1 MLCQF
6 ATTWTDLDRWIH
18 VSSQDTVSRR
28 RTVVSF
34 LADRPRL
41 GTDHLPRDAVEVSSL
56 TAPSKHSVY
65 GQGIVDEAMQWNRD
79 REGSSVDSSSDSGG
93 TTGDSSGQSSRG
105 LDLSTLYFKKEDV
118 ILLVDGRSRQLA
130 AICPRS
136 DCTDSFDTRRYM
148 RSIFA
153 TFCTVIEARDG
164 IEALETIEQQTPD
177 LIISDVMMPRL
188 DGFGL
193 VQKLKANRK
202 TALIPIIM
210 LTARGGEEDKIEGL
224 LAGAEGQHSKIF

>member
-1 MLCQF
+1 MALTF
-6 ATTWTDLDRWIH
+6 R
-18 VSSQDTVSRR
+18 
-28 RTVVSF
+28 
-34 LADRPRL
+34 RL

-56 TAPSKHSVY
+56 TAPSKHSAY

-118 ILLVDGRSRQLA
+118 ILLVDGRFRCFSWSPMQADRA
-130 AICPRS
+130 
-136 DCTDSFDTRRYM
+136 DSFDTRRYM

-193 VQKLKANRK
+193 LQRLKANRK
-202 TALIPIIM
+202 TALIPIVM

-224 LAGAEGQHSKIF
+224 LAGAEGKRPMIPQRPC